1 MRIFLLILI
10 AVCLSFPACSN
21 SSETSGK
28 KDDASTGDVENTD
41 EVKDEVD
48 DVDTTNEA
56 IDESTDGT
64 ADEDVD
70 SEPQPEVVEFD
81 DPDTQYSEYPVAV
94 IVTNEEMRSV
104 FEDLASLHSFSGIP
118 TVVETVEKICETAI
132 CDDEDPGNDTAKA
145 IKDYLISFQGLKYF
159 VIGGDIEVIPSRQV
173 YDSYSNIMA
182 GTYEGDFQTDF
193 YYADLGMWD
202 SNNNGIYAEDD
213 DNIDYTA
220 EIAVGRVP
228 VSTVEEAENYFNKVI
243 HHMTDY
249 DPMHVKKSLLL
260 ANVATNFS
268 GIDINAGYYF
278 ETEGRT
284 RDIIPMDF
292 VKRKIYT
299 KTTPSPAGDA
309 EDLSNEL
316 QKQALEEG
324 VNIIVHNGHGY
335 PSLLSCEQANNDND
349 FTASMAYNLVNS
361 TYPIFLSCA
370 CQAGQ
375 FEAPFTYTYENS
387 EGNTVTKEFTEDSAG
402 EQYVTAP
409 NGGGIVYLGNTT
421 TGLGLAGGS
430 QFIDEMIRSM
440 AMFPGSILGDS
451 YLYAHA
457 ALKQNDTFAP
467 PIPLVPAV
475 PVVDPDSWRWTKKSV
490 VMLGD
495 PLLTFWRDVFPKI
508 DGDVTAVSEKV
519 QGGYRLMI
527 NVPAELEGET
537 LMIYAAGKFYTMPAV
552 LAGENILNV
561 EGDVVSVN
569 ISVHKNDHQLFFE
582 KIEF

>member
-1 MRIFLLILI
+1 MRIFLSILI
-10 AVCLSFPACSN
+10 AVFLCFTACSN
-21 SSETSGK
+21 SSKTSDK
-28 KDDASTGDVENTD
+28 KDDVSTDGIENTD
-41 EVKDEVD
+41 EFEDEAEMD
-48 DVDTTNEA
+48 EDVTDA
-56 IDESTDGT
+56 SDETP
-64 ADEDVD
+64 DEDVD
-70 SEPQPEVVEFD
+70 NEPPLEVVTFN
-81 DPDTQYSEYPVAV
+81 DPDPQYTETPVAL
-94 IVTNEEMRSV
+94 IVTNEEMQSV
-104 FEDLASLHSFSGIP
+104 FEDLASLHSFYGIP
-118 TVVETVEKICETAI
+118 TVVTTVEAI
-132 CDDEDPGNDTAKA
+132 CGMAVCNDEDTKNDTAKA
-145 IKDYLISFQGLKYF
+145 IKDYLLNFSGLKYF
-159 VIGGDIEVIPSRQV
+159 VIGGDIEVVPSRQV

-202 SNNNGIYAEDD
+202 ANNNGEYGEDD

-228 VSTVEEAENYFNKVI
+228 VSTVEEAENYLNKVI

-268 GIDINAGYYF
+268 GIDINAGYYY
-278 ETEGRT
+278 ETDGRT

-299 KTTPSPAGDA
+299 KTFPSPAGDA
-309 EDLSNEL
+309 EDLNNEI

-324 VNIIVHNGHGY
+324 VNVVVHNGHGY
-335 PSLLSCEQANNDND
+335 PSLLSCEQSNDDNN
-349 FTASMAYNLVNS
+349 FTAGMAHDLVNT

-375 FEAPFTYTYENS
+375 FEAPFIYTYENS
-387 EGNTVTKEFTEDSAG
+387 EGETVNKEFKEDSGG
-402 EQYVTAP
+402 EQYITAP
-409 NGGGIVYLGNTT
+409 NGGGILYIGNTT

-430 QFIDEMIRSM
+430 QFIDEMLRSM
-440 AMFPGSILGDS
+440 FMFPNSVIGDS
-451 YLYAHA
+451 YLFAHG

-467 PIPLVPAV
+467 PIPSVPAV

-508 DGDVTAVSEKV
+508 EGSVTAVSEKV
-519 QGGYRLMI
+519 KNGYRLKI
-527 NVPAELEGET
+527 NVSTELEGQT
-537 LMIYAAGKFYTMPAV
+537 LGIYAAGKYYSMIFV
-552 LAGENILNV
+552 FVGQNILNV
-561 EGDVVSVN
+561 EGEVSSVN
-569 ISVHKNDHQLFFE
+569 ISVVKEDHQLFFQ